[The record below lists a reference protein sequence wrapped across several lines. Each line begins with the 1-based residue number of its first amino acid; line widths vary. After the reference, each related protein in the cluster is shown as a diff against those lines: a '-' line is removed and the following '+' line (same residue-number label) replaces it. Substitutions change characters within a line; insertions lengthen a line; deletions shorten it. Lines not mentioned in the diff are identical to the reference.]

1 MVQWGRI
8 GRAKEDGAFVERK
21 SERELRRPFEESL
34 RLHAFYRGK
43 IETHL
48 KCPVRSYEDFAL
60 WYTPGVAEVC
70 RHIERNPGLS
80 FTYTSRWNTV
90 AIVSD
95 GSRVLGLGN
104 IGPEAALPVMEGKA
118 LLFRYLGGVD
128 AVPLC
133 LRVPNPDAL
142 VEAVKMLEPS
152 FGGVNLEDIAQPA
165 CFSILERLQEELE
178 IPVWHDDQQGTALV
192 VLAGLLGALDVVG
205 KKRED
210 IRVALIGAGASNL
223 RIASLLM
230 KAGIRGENIVLCD
243 TKGILHR
250 DREDLAK
257 TNPWKWQFCLVTN
270 GENLKGGKKEAI
282 EGRDVLIA
290 LSSPGPGVIEP
301 EWISRMNRDP
311 VVFACANPVP
321 EIWPWEAKEHGA
333 RIVATGRSDFPNQI
347 NNSLGF
353 PGLFR
358 GVLSV
363 QARKITDEMCLAAAF
378 ALYHFAKRRGLHE
391 EYIIPTMDDWE
402 VYVEEA
408 KAVASVAVEQGLA
421 RRPRCPE
428 EVEEEARN
436 LILRARKMVT
446 EGVQNGTIPLPP
458 EGEGA

>member
-1 MVQWGRI
+1 MIQLGKARVMVREEEALLEK
-8 GRAKEDGAFVERK
+8 RSEEALRK
-21 SERELRRPFEESL
+21 PFEEAL
-34 RLHAFYRGK
+34 QLHAFYRGK
-43 IETHL
+43 IETTL
-48 KCPVRSYEDFAL
+48 KCPVRDYGDFAI

-70 RHIERNPGLS
+70 RRIAEEREFS
-80 FTYTSRWNTV
+80 FLYTNRWNTV
-90 AIVSD
+90 AVVSD

-133 LRVPNPDAL
+133 LQVERPEDL

-165 CFSILERLQEELE
+165 CFAILEKLQESLE

-192 VLAGLLGALDVVG
+192 VLAGLLGALEVVG
-205 KKRED
+205 KKMEN

-230 KAGIRGENIVLCD
+230 KVGVPGENIILCD
-243 TKGILHR
+243 SKGILNR
-250 DREDLAK
+250 EREDIARG
-257 TNPWKWQFCLVTN
+257 NPWKWQLCCLTN
-270 GENLKGGKKEAI
+270 RENLRGGKREAI

-301 EWISRMNRDP
+301 GWIERMNKDAI
-311 VVFACANPVP
+311 VFACANPVP
-321 EIWPWEAKEHGA
+321 EIWPWEAREHGA

-363 QARKITDEMCLAAAF
+363 QARKITDEMCLSAAF
-378 ALYHFAKRRGLHE
+378 ALYRFAQRRGLRE
-391 EYIIPTMDDWE
+391 DYIIPSMEEWE

-408 KAVASVAVEQGLA
+408 KAVAAVAKEQGLA
-421 RRPRCPE
+421 RRDCSLE
-428 EVEEEARN
+428 EVEEESRR
-436 LILRARKMVT
+436 LILRARRMVEEAT
-446 EGVQNGTIPLPP
+446 ESGVIPISK
-458 EGEGA
+458 E

>member
-1 MVQWGRI
+1 MIQLGKSRLVVREEEALLEK
-8 GRAKEDGAFVERK
+8 RNEEALRK
-21 SERELRRPFEESL
+21 PFEEAL

-43 IETHL
+43 IETSL
-48 KCPVRSYEDFAL
+48 KCPVRDYSDFAI

-70 RHIERNPGLS
+70 RRIAEKQALS
-80 FTYTSRWNTV
+80 FLYTNRWNTV
-90 AIVSD
+90 AVVSD

-133 LRVPNPDAL
+133 LRVECSEDL

-152 FGGVNLEDIAQPA
+152 FGGINLEDIAQPV
-165 CFSILERLQEELE
+165 CFAVLEELQRSLE

-192 VLAGLLGALDVVG
+192 VLAGLLGALEVVG
-205 KKRED
+205 KKMED

-230 KAGIRGENIVLCD
+230 KAGVRGENIVLCD
-243 TKGILHR
+243 SKGILNR
-250 DREDLAK
+250 EREDIARE
-257 TNPWKWQFCLVTN
+257 NPWKWQLCCLTN
-270 GENLKGGKKEAI
+270 RENLRGGKKEAI

-301 EWISRMNRDP
+301 GWVGRMNKDAI
-311 VVFACANPVP
+311 VFACANPIP
-321 EIWPWEAKEHGA
+321 EIWPWEAREHGA
-333 RIVATGRSDFPNQI
+333 RVVATGRSDFPNQI

-358 GVLSV
+358 GVLNV
-363 QARKITDEMCLAAAF
+363 QARKITDEMCLSAAF
-378 ALYHFAKRRGLHE
+378 ALYHFARRRGLKE
-391 EYIIPTMDDWE
+391 DYIIPTMEEWE

-408 KAVASVAVEQGLA
+408 KAVAAVAKEQGLA
-421 RRPRCPE
+421 RRDCSLE
-428 EVEEEARN
+428 EVEEESRR
-436 LILRARKMVT
+436 LILRARQMVEEAT
-446 EGVQNGTIPLPP
+446 RSGIIPLP
-458 EGEGA
+458 